1 MNVFGDH
8 SFNMYGHSVTPP
20 PPNRSAWG
28 GGVNLLPN
36 FQKGGGF
43 TRPQFLEGVA
53 GKEGGDLFPRG
64 GGCSFY
70 IKNKVKDKI
79 FKDKRR

>member
-20 PPNRSAWG
+20 PPNRSAG
-28 GGVNLLPN
+28 GGGEPLTK
-36 FQKGGGF
+36 FSKRGGGGF

-64 GGCSFY
+64 GGVAVFT
-70 IKNKVKDKI
+70 
-79 FKDKRR
+79 